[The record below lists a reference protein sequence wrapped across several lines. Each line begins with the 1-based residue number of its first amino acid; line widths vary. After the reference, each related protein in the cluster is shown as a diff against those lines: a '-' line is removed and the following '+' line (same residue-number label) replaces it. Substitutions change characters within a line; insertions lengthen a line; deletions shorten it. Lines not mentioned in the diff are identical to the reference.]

1 MLANP
6 MNIPPVSIAT
16 AKAALIEQYAQAV
29 LWSFFG
35 IRRGNR
41 ARQDATQLRPVP
53 LIVMALCLAAAFVA
67 LLLFVASVAAK
78 GGST

>member
-1 MLANP
+1 MDDRLSERWAW
-6 MNIPPVSIAT
+6 
-16 AKAALIEQYAQAV
+16 LQYAQAV

>member
-1 MLANP
+1 MDDRPSERWAWL
-6 MNIPPVSIAT
+6 
-16 AKAALIEQYAQAV
+16 QYLQAV

-41 ARQDATQLRPVP
+41 ARLDATQLRPVP

-67 LLLFVASVAAK
+67 FLLFIASVASK
-78 GGST
+78 GGPA